1 MNKIPWLVI
10 LILILIPTTAYA
22 QEACNGPDCP
32 TETPYPTDTKAPTD
46 TPRRTPTPTY
56 TEQPPTD
63 TPVPTTDVPTATQTE
78 TPTAQVSSTPTYTQT
93 PTDSPQVTK
102 GATKTMWSYPTRTK
116 PPRLPESG
124 FGPPEEEGISYTQ
137 AVILGVALGTLAGGI
152 LGIILLI
159 LDSRR
164 Q

>member
-32 TETPYPTDTKAPTD
+32 TETPYPTDT
-46 TPRRTPTPTY
+46 RR
-56 TEQPPTD
+56 PPTE
-63 TPVPTTDVPTATQTE
+63 TPVPTTEAPTETQTE
-78 TPTAQVSSTPTYTQT
+78 APTTQVSSTATSTPLATTLLPTASETRK
-93 PTDSPQVTK
+93 P
-102 GATKTMWSYPTRTK
+102 TKTMWAYPTRTK
-116 PPRLPESG
+116 KPRLPESG